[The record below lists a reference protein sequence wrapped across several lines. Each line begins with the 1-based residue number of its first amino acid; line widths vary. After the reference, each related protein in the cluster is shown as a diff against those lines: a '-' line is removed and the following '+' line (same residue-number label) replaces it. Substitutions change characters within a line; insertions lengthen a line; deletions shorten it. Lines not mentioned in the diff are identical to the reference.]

1 MRHLRL
7 ITIDEPTM
15 AGDDPTARENPTSSS
30 IEQRLDRIRFD
41 LHDGPQQNVH
51 LLAQDLRLFRE
62 QILPIVESNPN
73 RDRIVGRLDDLEAE
87 LSALDDSLRRLST
100 SLSAPSRA
108 QETMREELVM
118 RDALVEITRAFA
130 ARTGVSPAT
139 ELSEDLDLLT
149 GPQQIALVAVV
160 REALSNVRKHADA
173 TAVSVSVSVEADWA
187 RAEIVDDGRGFDPDT
202 RLDEARH
209 DGHLGVV
216 GMGERVRQLGGET
229 QITSRRGGPTVVSAS
244 IPRRRPAS

>member
-7 ITIDEPTM
+7 ITIDEPPM
-15 AGDDPTARENPTSSS
+15 AGDDTTDRERRTSSS
-30 IEQRLDRIRFD
+30 TEQRLDRIRFD

-62 QILPIVESNPN
+62 QILPIVESDPN

-87 LSALDDSLRRLST
+87 LSALDESLRRLST
-100 SLSAPSRA
+100 SLGAPSSA
-108 QETMREELVM
+108 QETMPDEM
-118 RDALVEITRAFA
+118 RDVLVEITRAFA
-130 ARTGVSPAT
+130 ARTGVSPET
-139 ELSEDLDLLT
+139 QLSEDLDLLT
-149 GPQQIALVAVV
+149 DPQQIALLAVV

-173 TAVSVSVSVEADWA
+173 TAVSVSVYVETDWA

-216 GMGERVRQLGGET
+216 GMGERVRLLGGET
-229 QITSRRGGPTVVSAS
+229 LITSRPGGPTVVSAS